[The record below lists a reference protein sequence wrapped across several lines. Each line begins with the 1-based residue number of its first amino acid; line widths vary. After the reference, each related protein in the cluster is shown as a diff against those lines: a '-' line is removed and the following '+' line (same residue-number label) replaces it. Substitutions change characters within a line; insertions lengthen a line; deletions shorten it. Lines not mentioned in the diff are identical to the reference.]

1 MWIRSQNKRCLIEVN
16 QVGETNGKIICNK
29 WILGEYAAARAI
41 EVLGE
46 IESHINMNELT
57 VFEMPEK

>member
-1 MWIRSQNKRCLIEVN
+1 ME
-16 QVGETNGKIICNK
+16 KIICNK